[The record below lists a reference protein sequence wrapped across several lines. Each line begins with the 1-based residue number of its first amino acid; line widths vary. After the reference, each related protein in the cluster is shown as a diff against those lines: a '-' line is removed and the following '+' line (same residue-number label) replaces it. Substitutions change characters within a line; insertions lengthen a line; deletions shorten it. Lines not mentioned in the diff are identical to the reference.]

1 MCGASIKQQR
11 ICGGKRNKLVFLF
24 FFLSVLKIKIWLK
37 KDEKGLIQTKGQDA
51 GIMYFRVCCVLK
63 SRVLF
68 LSLSL
73 SFFHSLSRFLK
84 SSLSLYFFTSFFIS
98 FSLSLSLYNVISR
111 SYFFYLLLLGSFSRF
126 HFAQLLGHHEG
137 QLDRLTRVQA
147 RVAVG

>member
-51 GIMYFRVCCVLK
+51 GIMYTCVLCIK
-63 SRVLF
+63 ISRNI
-68 LSLSL
+68 SLSL

>member
-24 FFLSVLKIKIWLK
+24 FFFKIKMK
-37 KDEKGLIQTKGQDA
+37 KVSFRNKRTRCRF
-51 GIMYFRVCCVLK
+51 MYFRVCCVLK
-63 SRVLF
+63 SRVIF

-126 HFAQLLGHHEG
+126 HFAQLLRHHEG
-137 QLDRLTRVQA
+137 QLDRLARVQA